1 MYSDC
6 PGIGIYLSLSL
17 ASMVLLLNLAIPLS
31 KFTKEVL
38 MVSSTTSSY
47 EDMSYSAQLPWMCVK
62 FIIPGS
68 E

>member
-1 MYSDC
+1 
-6 PGIGIYLSLSL
+6 
-17 ASMVLLLNLAIPLS
+17 MVLLLNLAIPLS